1 MAHAWIPQGKA
12 SNGIDI
18 HKQATDAGMSAFR
31 DGGEH
36 SGYGGR
42 GRICGA
48 SVESVAVVASVA
60 CVASVAVVASVGSM
74 VSVPRDA
81 RGTRGAWK
89 AYGFIRFDRMSC
101 PFQSHHQE
109 GAFLEGNVRQ

>member
-1 MAHAWIPQGKA
+1 MGVVGRCGVVTIQRYSSTSTTP
-12 SNGIDI
+12 
-18 HKQATDAGMSAFR
+18 QATDAGMSAFR

-48 SVESVAVVASVA
+48 SVESVAVVASV
-60 CVASVAVVASVGSM
+60 GSM

-81 RGTRGAWK
+81 WK
-89 AYGFIRFDRMSC
+89 AYGFIRFARMSC
-101 PFQSHHQE
+101 PFQSHH
-109 GAFLEGNVRQ
+109 

>member
-1 MAHAWIPQGKA
+1 MGVVGRCGVVTIQRYSSTSTTP
-12 SNGIDI
+12 
-18 HKQATDAGMSAFR
+18 QATDAGMSAFR

-48 SVESVAVVASVA
+48 SVESVAVVASV
-60 CVASVAVVASVGSM
+60 GSM
-74 VSVPRDA
+74 VSVPRDEWGA
-81 RGTRGAWK
+81 RDAWK
-89 AYGFIRFDRMSC
+89 AYGFIRFARMSC

-109 GAFLEGNVRQ
+109 GAFLKGNVRQ

>member
-1 MAHAWIPQGKA
+1 MGVVGRCGVVTIQRYSSTSTTP
-12 SNGIDI
+12 
-18 HKQATDAGMSAFR
+18 QATDAGMSAFR

-60 CVASVAVVASVGSM
+60 CVASVAVVASVAC
-74 VSVPRDA
+74 VLEFADFNR
-81 RGTRGAWK
+81 K
-89 AYGFIRFDRMSC
+89 ALIGFN
-101 PFQSHHQE
+101 Q
-109 GAFLEGNVRQ
+109 